1 MQVCLNIVRFEKSD
15 DRSFVKFLIADNSIV
30 INKRH
35 TFVAEAI
42 NRQIEELRHSAD
54 NKIQSR

>member
-1 MQVCLNIVRFEKSD
+1 MICLNTVRFEKSD

-30 INKRH
+30 TNKRH

-42 NRQIEELRHSAD
+42 NRQIEALRHSAD
-54 NKIQSR
+54 DKIQGR